1 LLNTSHT
8 TKALRRRETRYVV
21 RVENLWRY
29 PLGGSGRHLGDFD
42 TVRRF
47 PIEGR
52 LSMGMFGEYQAFW
65 SSFAAVAVSS
75 LDFILRLIVFL
86 TFLTTL
92 GDVTIGRRTAMYQVL
107 PLR

>member
-1 LLNTSHT
+1 
-8 TKALRRRETRYVV
+8 
-21 RVENLWRY
+21 
-29 PLGGSGRHLGDFD
+29 
-42 TVRRF
+42 
-47 PIEGR
+47 
-52 LSMGMFGEYQAFW
+52 MGMFGEYQAFW